1 MYRWWRYTLFVES
14 GNKMKSFQ
22 WVFLVDTNK
31 GGSLCEVD
39 ENISFKGLV
48 ESVIEDFGF
57 DVLFKD
63 IALSYEL
70 PPRM

>member
-1 MYRWWRYTLFVES
+1 
-14 GNKMKSFQ
+14 MKSFQ